1 MPGIAST
8 LAMLV
13 HLLAGAS
20 VYANDPT
27 TRACPEWSTLAGLNT
42 FLQLAAEDRVQWCA
56 ETMLVRA
63 VEAGLPDFVDAITR
77 CERARVG
84 GPVVIRATWY
94 AYALWRRHD
103 GSSFGHVLEA
113 LVSMVQSIY
122 RITSSAAIL
131 RDMGAHYSGLAT
143 AVNLADRAAILGNA
157 PTFSYVT
164 NGEPTSRPPE
174 QQSEPMSL
182 DLTLRPPAGQRA
194 RGPESRSSTNVG
206 VDPPVHDHNPP
217 LHDFLGLSIVP
228 QQPTY
233 PPGDSKPDR
242 QPHLAASRDT
252 HRMITVIRRDQA
264 HQPRQPSPSTHR
276 RYRTM
281 VCVVD
286 KATIE
291 KRLRHNQADLGLVID
306 ALFRRLVDEAAAS
319 IWKYTLR
326 DGTQQEQ
333 GQLFLDAVAAMIY
346 VRDARLR
353 GQMFVMSESSR
364 AIDNGGL
371 SASLIQFAATELAR
385 RLARSGQLLYSQGMD
400 QAFAPRSPTVDT
412 EAERRDL
419 ILLGALIGIVDNHK
433 RRVVAGTRLLLP
445 IPLPVVAFRALLMSV
460 PIKATGAEAN
470 GTALAAIYRQY
481 CGDRSPVQCKHE
493 KGIDVELVFG
503 SVPGV
508 DYSNADEYLRGLV
521 DLLLQSPAFDAVRQ
535 GYRAVARRPSRSNVD
550 RDRQGHLEMHALVIA
565 DSVVTCGKLLPFISF
580 NVERRLRRSNATD
593 ARMVWSAYHA
603 IRSLSDVE
611 CADFVEASTGAR
623 CLPLTID
630 DHSRIKVTVRRSNGI
645 SFHTCFRTVEVSNAL
660 ICAGSSALALH
671 LRYSMRSLLGRGIT
685 SASFN
690 DA

>member
-233 PPGDSKPDR
+233 PPGSQDGGHVSMFPPRPPFYDR
-242 QPHLAASRDT
+242 
-252 HRMITVIRRDQA
+252 
-264 HQPRQPSPSTHR
+264 RQQTRPSTTSR
-276 RYRTM
+276 RVPRHAPYDHSHSARPGASASTTISFHPQTISYHGVRRRQGDDREAAAPQSGRRTRNRPTN
-281 VCVVD
+281 VEQGPPTTSSASSTSPAGLQRTRGD
-286 KATIE
+286 GAG
-291 KRLRHNQADLGLVID
+291 QASANPLQLGLVID

-521 DLLLQSPAFDAVRQ
+521 RAIMWMRGQTMNGPACTYRLTCCSNRQ
-535 GYRAVARRPSRSNVD
+535 R
-550 RDRQGHLEMHALVIA
+550 
-565 DSVVTCGKLLPFISF
+565 
-580 NVERRLRRSNATD
+580 
-593 ARMVWSAYHA
+593 
-603 IRSLSDVE
+603 
-611 CADFVEASTGAR
+611 
-623 CLPLTID
+623 
-630 DHSRIKVTVRRSNGI
+630 
-645 SFHTCFRTVEVSNAL
+645 
-660 ICAGSSALALH
+660 
-671 LRYSMRSLLGRGIT
+671 SMRFDKDTARWHVAHREVTWIGIVRGIWRCMRW
-685 SASFN
+685 
-690 DA
+690 